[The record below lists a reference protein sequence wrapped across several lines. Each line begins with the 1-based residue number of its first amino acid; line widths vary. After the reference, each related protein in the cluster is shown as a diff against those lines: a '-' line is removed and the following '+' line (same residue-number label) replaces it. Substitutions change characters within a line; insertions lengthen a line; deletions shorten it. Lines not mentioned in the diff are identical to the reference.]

1 MENNQLKGINRRLP
15 VLRDQVAEA
24 RIHVARSL
32 DHLYRSRAASRSTAP
47 ASSSLTA
54 REWTAILNSFSNIE
68 KTLKSLNEEA
78 EPNLEEPLHVRAFVP
93 QLGKKRRFNGRE
105 HVKNY
110 ERVRASYFS
119 IIKKINTRSFRNVII
134 VDYF

>member
-24 RIHVARSL
+24 RIHVERSL

-93 QLGKKRRFNGRE
+93 QLGKKRRFNGE
-105 HVKNY
+105 VKKTIRISP
-110 ERVRASYFS
+110 EMQHAVASSLSS
-119 IIKKINTRSFRNVII
+119 ISET
-134 VDYF
+134 D